1 MTVFDCFLY
10 KVFDESLKSLNLWTT
25 DVPQS
30 KKWFGFYGVKALQ
43 VKKDLLEFVLRF
55 V

>member
-1 MTVFDCFLY
+1 MTVFDCFQ
-10 KVFDESLKSLNLWTT
+10 VFDESLNLWTT

-30 KKWFGFYGVKALQ
+30 KKLFGFYGVKALQ